1 MNIKSI
7 IACEQN
13 SIEKMKK
20 YQLPNKFKK
29 IGLVILVFSFLTLIA
44 NKLLLESIIEV
55 RLIAKYGML
64 IGLLIMSISKEKI
77 EDEFL
82 SNLRMQ
88 SYAFAFIG
96 GVIITLLN
104 PVSVYI
110 VNLFFEKQKE
120 NFGGVG
126 DWQILWILLS
136 VQVFYFEFLKRM
148 HK

>member
-1 MNIKSI
+1 MNIKSM

-29 IGLVILVFSFLTLIA
+29 MGLAVLVLSFLTLIA
-44 NKLLLESIIEV
+44 NKILLETITDV

-64 IGLLIMSISKEKI
+64 IGLLILSISKEKI
-77 EDEFL
+77 EDEFI

-104 PVSVYI
+104 PVCVYI
-110 VNLFFEKQKE
+110 INFFFEKQKE
-120 NFGGVG
+120 NFGGIG